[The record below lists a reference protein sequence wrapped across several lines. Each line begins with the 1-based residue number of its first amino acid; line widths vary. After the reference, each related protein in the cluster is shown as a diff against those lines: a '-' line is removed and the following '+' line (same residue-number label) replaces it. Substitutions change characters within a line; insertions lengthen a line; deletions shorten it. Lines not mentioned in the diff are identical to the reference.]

1 LPSRRRFCVFWE
13 SAVKEKERPILEDY
27 IRVTHTCPT
36 VNRVNHWLEE
46 FKKVT
51 KNEGLFT
58 YGDYDYQ
65 LDLVLIGLSHGMPV
79 RWLRDQFAPPGR
91 VREDAF
97 MLSLERGEQ
106 INRAFPGLLLR
117 LADYMDFDATRAPRI
132 LFRHAG
138 IIDKVSIQE
147 WTKHLAISGW
157 SPEGSGSNFRFAF
170 KSHQCPDPVTH
181 KTILDFVAKIDAEIH
196 AVREEVHWQSRP
208 LPDAKR
214 DHYRLDLPH
223 KVEADVNPKGH
234 PYHSIYI
241 YHDLQF
247 RLDQDEIQKLLMG
260 TALYGD
266 PGLCIRELLQNAL
279 DALELR
285 KLRLKMLEE
294 TDETPREKV
303 DRLRRGEELQVTL
316 TWGRDPKT
324 EQEFIR
330 VTDNGV
336 GMTRKVIQDYFTQ
349 VGKSYYK
356 SADYRQEQAA
366 LRNAGYTT
374 SPISLFGIGIL
385 SCFMIAER
393 LEVRTRPGE
402 ADNGERQPFDVTIS
416 GPGSLFW
423 LKPGTLD
430 HQGTEITL
438 YLKRGFQF
446 QHNART
452 LWNRLKKHFGYPTQ
466 TDEDPRTSSE
476 IEEETG
482 SKDQSKTIPID
493 PAFLAAAHVVWPRF
507 PVIVKPPGEKEPVI
521 RIDDQFHLDA
531 LVPID
536 RAKVV
541 AKAKEWDFPESCVG
555 RLCLKYWEWRD
566 EGHDQATGSRV
577 RLWFPAPRKDADPS
591 GQGQA
596 KDPIQDFPV
605 DSSDG
610 GLCGYHDLAA
620 FVETQLE
627 GNLRARVLVQGMHV
641 QESALAIDR
650 LEIAPT
656 VGTRLWLDLR
666 GGAAPGLTTDRRRML
681 VPEIEES
688 LVRVNW
694 EDELRRLF
702 QRCIQAL
709 TSELASAGS
718 STWHNMA
725 AGFRWTGGDL
735 LGTPPPP
742 NGQLSLVGVA
752 KRSASSARGVFE
764 DFLQLHGMLLQDLA
778 RNLDLDL
785 ARNLDHARNLG
796 IARAHA
802 YSHEL
807 ARDLPLDLA
816 RVSALA
822 HASARAHDL
831 ALDLARDLDL
841 DLALARDRNL
851 ARDYNLMGMTLG
863 SILQEGFRPDLS
875 RSWPPLGLQGLRG
888 QIGDAALAAPGRMI
902 FDCESDGC
910 TVRDA
915 DPDDT
920 RCRRLIELGYDL
932 VFPMVAIPLG
942 HLRRACPTWRADRRV
957 QPLGV
962 APFLFPEFHDV
973 WPQNVEILQ
982 SIFGV
987 PKIYALCPRI
997 ELWDKPFDDWSDED
1011 WKTCGR
1017 SALWEVTTGRVLRA
1031 DGAHPIEKMPE
1042 IGRPASEY
1050 FKLGY

>member
-1 LPSRRRFCVFWE
+1 
-13 SAVKEKERPILEDY
+13 
-27 IRVTHTCPT
+27 
-36 VNRVNHWLEE
+36 
-46 FKKVT
+46 
-51 KNEGLFT
+51 
-58 YGDYDYQ
+58 
-65 LDLVLIGLSHGMPV
+65 
-79 RWLRDQFAPPGR
+79 
-91 VREDAF
+91 

-147 WTKHLAISGW
+147 WTKHQAISGW

-208 LPDAKR
+208 LPDAQR

-260 TALYGD
+260 KALYGD

-303 DRLRRGEELQVTL
+303 DCLRRGEELQVTL

-349 VGKSYYK
+349 VGKSYYR

-366 LRNAGYTT
+366 LANAGYTT

-393 LEVRTRPGE
+393 MLVRTCPG
-402 ADNGERQPFDVTIS
+402 DHDDGERQPFDVTIS

-423 LKPGTLD
+423 LKPGTLK

-438 YLKRGFQF
+438 YLKRGFQL
-446 QHNART
+446 QHNAQT
-452 LWNRLKKHFGYPTQ
+452 LLNRLKKHFGYPTQ
-466 TDEDPRTSSE
+466 TDEDPKTSSE

-482 SKDQSKTIPID
+482 SKNQSKTIPID
-493 PAFLAAAHVVWPRF
+493 PAFLAAAHVLWPRF
-507 PVIVKPPGEKEPVI
+507 PVIVKPPGEKEPEI
-521 RIDDQFHLDA
+521 RIDDRFHLDV
-531 LVPID
+531 LLPID
-536 RAKVV
+536 PAKVV

-555 RLCLKYWEWRD
+555 RPCWKYWEWRD
-566 EGHDQATGSRV
+566 DEDHNQATGSRV
-577 RLWFPAPRKDADPS
+577 RLWFPAHRRDADPS
-591 GQGQA
+591 GQGQV
-596 KDPIQDFPV
+596 KDPTQDFPV
-605 DSSDG
+605 DSPDG
-610 GLCGYHDLAA
+610 RLCCYHDLAA

-627 GNLRARVLVQGMHV
+627 DDLRARVLVQGMHV
-641 QESALAIDR
+641 QESDLATER
-650 LEIAPT
+650 VEIAPA
-656 VGTRLWLDLR
+656 VGTRLWVDLR
-666 GGAAPGLTTDRRRML
+666 GSAAPGLTTDRRRML
-681 VPEIEES
+681 IPENDEIKGPAHWEE
-688 LVRVNW
+688 
-694 EDELRRLF
+694 EIHRLF
-702 QRCIQAL
+702 ERCFDDL
-709 TSELASAGS
+709 TSSLQHSDL

-725 AGFRWTGGDL
+725 TGFRRTGTDL
-735 LGTPPPP
+735 PQPPAT
-742 NGQLSLVGVA
+742 LSDWSVSLVVVGEPL
-752 KRSASSARGVFE
+752 SASNECIVNNLFYLNNRIV
-764 DFLQLHGMLLQDLA
+764 QDLA
-778 RNLDLDL
+778 L
-785 ARNLDHARNLG
+785 
-796 IARAHA
+796 
-802 YSHEL
+802 
-807 ARDLPLDLA
+807 
-816 RVSALA
+816 ALA
-822 HASARAHDL
+822 H
-831 ALDLARDLDL
+831 ARDLDL
-841 DLALARDRNL
+841 DRDLFFARARDLALFLARARALNRDLARARDFALALVPALNL
-851 ARDYNLMGMTLG
+851 NLDRGPNRDYDRDLNRGLDLDPARDLAHGADPDSAYNFMGMTLG
-863 SILQEGFRPDLS
+863 SIFQEGFRPDLS
-875 RSWPPLGLQGLRG
+875 RSWASLGLRGLRG
-888 QIGDAALAAPGRMI
+888 QIGDAALAAPWRVI
-902 FDCESDGC
+902 FKCESDGR

-915 DPDDT
+915 EPDGT

-942 HLRRACPTWRADRRV
+942 HLRRACPTWRANRRL

-973 WPQNVEILQ
+973 WPKHVETLK

-1011 WKTCGR
+1011 WKTCGPSVSGRSRPAVCSGLTGLIPIKKCPR
-1017 SALWEVTTGRVLRA
+1017 SAAPPRSILSGVL
-1031 DGAHPIEKMPE
+1031 
-1042 IGRPASEY
+1042 
-1050 FKLGY
+1050 

>member
-1 LPSRRRFCVFWE
+1 MSIPNIRRFKSFEDSRFWTRLNSGFAQNEMYDDEE
-13 SAVKEKERPILEDY
+13 SQSRIRHLISSVDQVARNSKTVLDQIVRYLPQYTLHNERHILNALSLMDWLTPADTLNHLAPLECALIILAAYTHDLGMALTCEEYHRLTTPEGSSSEREAFVRFRDRYSDEIRRIERWKQSAPEVADLHEWHILSTFVKEKERPILEDY

-36 VNRVNHWLEE
+36 VIRVNHWLEA
-46 FKKVT
+46 FKEGKEGT

-58 YGDYDYQ
+58 YGPYDYQ
-65 LDLVLIGLSHGMPV
+65 PDLVLIGLSHGMPV

-91 VREDAF
+91 AREDAF

-147 WTKHLAISGW
+147 WTKHQAISGW

-196 AVREEVHWQSRP
+196 AVREEAHWQSRP
-208 LPDAKR
+208 LPDAQR

-234 PYHSIYI
+234 PHHSIYI

-349 VGKSYYK
+349 VGKSYYR

-366 LRNAGYTT
+366 LANAGYTT

-402 ADNGERQPFDVTIS
+402 ADDGERQPFDVTIS

-423 LKPGTLD
+423 LKPGTLK

-438 YLKRGFQF
+438 FLKRGFQL
-446 QHNART
+446 QHNAQT
-452 LWNRLKKHFGYPTQ
+452 LLNRLTKHFGYPTQ
-466 TDEDPRTSSE
+466 TDEDPKTPSE

-493 PAFLAAAHVVWPRF
+493 PAFLAAAHVVWPRY
-507 PVIVKPPGEKEPVI
+507 PVIVKTPGEREPEI
-521 RIDDQFHLDA
+521 RIDDRFHLDV
-531 LVPID
+531 LLPID
-536 RAKVV
+536 PAKVV

-555 RLCLKYWEWRD
+555 RPCWKYWEWRD
-566 EGHDQATGSRV
+566 ERHDQATGSRV
-577 RLWFPAPRKDADPS
+577 RLWFAAHCKNADPS

-596 KDPIQDFPV
+596 KDPTQDFPV
-605 DSSDG
+605 DSPDG
-610 GLCGYHDLAA
+610 RLCRYHDLAA

-627 GNLRARVLVQGMHV
+627 NNLRARVLVQGMHV
-641 QESALAIDR
+641 QESDLATER
-650 LEIAPT
+650 LEIAPA
-656 VGTRLWLDLR
+656 VGTRLWVDLR

-681 VPEIEES
+681 IPENDEIKGPAHWEE
-688 LVRVNW
+688 
-694 EDELRRLF
+694 EIHRLF
-702 QRCIQAL
+702 ERCFEVL
-709 TSELASAGS
+709 TSSLQRSDL

-725 AGFRWTGGDL
+725 TGFRWTGTD
-735 LGTPPPP
+735 PP
-742 NGQLSLVGVA
+742 
-752 KRSASSARGVFE
+752 
-764 DFLQLHGMLLQDLA
+764 
-778 RNLDLDL
+778 
-785 ARNLDHARNLG
+785 
-796 IARAHA
+796 
-802 YSHEL
+802 
-807 ARDLPLDLA
+807 
-816 RVSALA
+816 
-822 HASARAHDL
+822 
-831 ALDLARDLDL
+831 
-841 DLALARDRNL
+841 
-851 ARDYNLMGMTLG
+851 
-863 SILQEGFRPDLS
+863 
-875 RSWPPLGLQGLRG
+875 
-888 QIGDAALAAPGRMI
+888 
-902 FDCESDGC
+902 
-910 TVRDA
+910 
-915 DPDDT
+915 
-920 RCRRLIELGYDL
+920 
-932 VFPMVAIPLG
+932 
-942 HLRRACPTWRADRRV
+942 
-957 QPLGV
+957 
-962 APFLFPEFHDV
+962 
-973 WPQNVEILQ
+973 
-982 SIFGV
+982 
-987 PKIYALCPRI
+987 
-997 ELWDKPFDDWSDED
+997 
-1011 WKTCGR
+1011 
-1017 SALWEVTTGRVLRA
+1017 
-1031 DGAHPIEKMPE
+1031 
-1042 IGRPASEY
+1042 
-1050 FKLGY
+1050 